1 MKQEES
7 LNTKVSSNTHSI
19 GRQKPAKNHWEV
31 VYRNF
36 MIFLGN
42 RNEAGGDF
50 NMEHINREAGMCS
63 GDKDPKTGQKSNY
76 GMEKHGLE
84 QIHHAKLSES
94 MFSRTYWKVTIYFIP
109 YSTSYIT
116 ETIVEIVFDSC
127 YISRYKDKMSI
138 NYYLGVFKG

>member
-7 LNTKVSSNTHSI
+7 LNTKVSSNTRSI
-19 GRQKPAKNHWEV
+19 GRQKPSVSSV
-31 VYRNF
+31 VRHF
-36 MIFLGN
+36 SGN

-109 YSTSYIT
+109 YNTSYIT